1 MSELLEQLINEVRNF
16 GIEKVFKRYYG
27 IYRAQ
32 VTDNMDKDE
41 AGKIEVIVPSLF
53 GATNKLPAWAIPKDF
68 RASSKGKGEFYPP
81 DIDDFVYVEF
91 ESGDPRFPVYSG
103 GWHATG
109 EVDTDFAYTEGKPT
123 IRGIKTAYGHTV
135 RYDETEGKE
144 KIIINTKAGHYL
156 ILDDTKDAESF
167 YMIHKS
173 GSQIQMDPKGS
184 VKTFVT
190 NGGFLNMSA
199 ETGEVTA
206 VSKDGATVTLAKAV
220 KILDSSGAHFATIDE
235 NGILLNTSKDCI
247 VNANTLSAS
256 VGAVSLK
263 DTLKAGLVI
272 KNGQVALGSA
282 AVELV
287 DQVIKIC
294 DALTGSAPLVT
305 TGVGPSSPLLP
316 PAMIQLVLIKTM
328 LSTIKG
334 SVS

>member
-1 MSELLEQLINEVRNF
+1 MSELLERLIDEVRNF

-27 IYRAQ
+27 IYRAK
-32 VTDNMDKDE
+32 VTDNKDMDE
-41 AGKIEVIVPSLF
+41 SGRVEVIVPSLF
-53 GATNKLPAWAIPKDF
+53 GENNKLPEWAVPKDF

-81 DIDDFVYVEF
+81 DVDDWVYIEF

-103 GWHATG
+103 GWQAKN
-109 EVDTDFAYTEGKPT
+109 ELDPDFAYTDGKPT
-123 IRGIKTAYGHTV
+123 IRGMKTAYGHSV
-135 RYDETEGKE
+135 RYDETPSKE
-144 KIIINTKAGHYL
+144 KIIINTKAGHFL
-156 ILDDTKDAESF
+156 ILDDTADAESF
-167 YMIHKS
+167 FMIHKT
-173 GSQIQMDPKGS
+173 GSQIQMDSKGS
-184 VKTFVT
+184 VKVFVT
-190 NGGFLNMSA
+190 KGGFLNLSA

-206 VSKDGATVTLAKAV
+206 VSKDGATVTMLKGV
-220 KILDSSGAHFATIDE
+220 KILDSTGANFATIDDK
-235 NGILLNTSKDCI
+235 GILLNTSKDCI
-247 VNANTLSAS
+247 INANTLSAS
-256 VGAVSLK
+256 VGTVSLK
-263 DTLKAGLVI
+263 DTLKSGLVI